1 MKRYRTDFQSLSSLP
16 STSPTKRS
24 RMDIQSPPSSQL
36 STSTSPTSSLH
47 LSYVYAQKLNNNAA
61 LCIEC
66 GQYDRAESTL
76 TKALCLSKAHIQK
89 TTMKVCK
96 CYHCTL
102 DGCII
107 FTEDSHRALNASA
120 TGRGTLDAIHV
131 SNQDPTS
138 SSCFSDISHRDSY
151 IYKRAIRV
159 PCLKTC
165 DGHNMG
171 PVLSLIIAFN
181 LGLTRHLR
189 AMEEGGHNAASTNAH
204 KRAFL
209 EKSLRLYEVAYK
221 CLTQCYSG
229 SDNND
234 KSRDGYNIEAIDDYS
249 CLQFKMILFNNLCH
263 IHRCLDG
270 LNKSISNVSSIL
282 DGSKSVHHKYHEG
295 LLSVLMRVLERKV
308 ARKSGEN
315 DSNSINFLDESP
327 RTRFVDLEG
336 FWKTVGHLVLTAP
349 YADAA

>member
-1 MKRYRTDFQSLSSLP
+1 MKRSRTDLQSLPSLS

-24 RMDIQSPPSSQL
+24 RTDIQSPPSSQL

-76 TKALCLSKAHIQK
+76 TKALRLSKAHIQK
-89 TTMKVCK
+89 TKIKVCK

-107 FTEDSHRALNASA
+107 FSEDSQRALNVRA
-120 TGRGTLDAIHV
+120 TGRGTLDASTV
-131 SNQDPTS
+131 SKQHPTS
-138 SSCFSDISHRDSY
+138 SSCSSDISHRDCY
-151 IYKRAIRV
+151 IYKKAIRV
-159 PCLKTC
+159 PCLKIC

-189 AMEEGGHNAASTNAH
+189 AMEEGGHEAANTDSH
-204 KRAFL
+204 KRTFL

-221 CLTQCYSG
+221 CLKQRYSG
-229 SDNND
+229 SDNN
-234 KSRDGYNIEAIDDYS
+234 GYSNEAIDDYS
-249 CLQFKMILFNNLCH
+249 CLQFKIILFNNLCH
-263 IHRCLDG
+263 AHRCLDG
-270 LNKSISNVSSIL
+270 LNKSISNVSSICN
-282 DGSKSVHHKYHEG
+282 GSESVHHKYHEG
-295 LLSVLMRVLERKV
+295 LLSALMCVLERKV
-308 ARKSGEN
+308 TRKSGEN
-315 DSNSINFLDESP
+315 DSNSIHFLNESP